1 MASRLALISA
11 SVLITAG
18 AVAAAAAAGA
28 GAAAAVTAAVQ
39 VTAAVPAHQICQTDR
54 AQLCA
59 NRAGGGTVAGTP
71 VISYYEGN
79 ANNTFRLL
87 WLSGTCGDGHVHA
100 ASFCPNFGPGT
111 GAVDGAIVVAIQDT
125 RTGLCLAA
133 GHVLHDC
140 PTSDGFDFNKGKFA
154 MVFAADV
161 CSALSSC
168 GVTSFMNAY
177 WSQNHNQ
184 ERWLWI
190 PTTVAQGLDSGHSTI
205 SDYAMLN
212 S

>member
-1 MASRLALISA
+1 MNKSAMSHLRIRALLAAATLALG
-11 SVLITAG
+11 ITA
-18 AVAAAAAAGA
+18 
-28 GAAAAVTAAVQ
+28 
-39 VTAAVPAHQICQTDR
+39 AAVPAHAATTTEICQTDR
-54 AQLCA
+54 AQLCL

-71 VISYYEGN
+71 VIGYYQGN
-79 ANNTFRLL
+79 GNNTFRLL

-111 GAVDGAIVVAIQDT
+111 GAVDGAIVVALQDT
-125 RTGLCLAA
+125 RTGLCVAA

-140 PTSDGFDFNKGKFA
+140 PTADGFDFNKGRYA

-161 CSALSSC
+161 CGALSSC
-168 GVTSFMNAY
+168 GITSFMNAY
-177 WSQNHNQ
+177 WSANHNQ

-190 PTTVAQGLDSGHSTI
+190 PTAAGQGVDLGHATI

-212 S
+212 H